1 MPLYLKTE
9 IDYNIFK
16 LKKIKFPFLP
26 SYLNK
31 VLLNYKNIGNLEE
44 ISGLVITKKNI
55 KQWIEKINNMENLKK
70 ISKIKFG
77 EFCERCGAHNFERDG
92 AEIVCGN
99 CGLVNFRPNED
110 IEEDEIQSQ
119 IVSRFFHWNPK
130 NSW

>member
-77 EFCERCGAHNFERDG
+77 EFCERCGVIILKEM
-92 AEIVCGN
+92 V
-99 CGLVNFRPNED
+99 
-110 IEEDEIQSQ
+110 Q
-119 IVSRFFHWNPK
+119 K
-130 NSW
+130 